1 MKNIKQIYHNFIKYF
16 NFSIKK
22 TLIKYHNKTN
32 NYFHNKFKISN
43 NVAIKN
49 FNLSIKKTLIKYY
62 NKTNNYFDN
71 KLKINSINKVSIFNK
86 CLISLIALSFIY
98 IFYLLIPT
106 IYDKTW
112 VQNNIENKLLKEFN
126 INFSISSKISYEI
139 LPSPHFTLENVK
151 ILNDKIDYPKEI
163 SEIKKLKVFISQS
176 NFFDRN
182 KLKINKVLI
191 SDANFTV
198 VADDANFYK
207 DFINNKFSH
216 KKIFIKNSNVFFRK
230 YDNEIISIFK
240 ISKLSFYL
248 DELNFSNKIDI
259 KAQAFKIPF
268 KLLLSKKFLPNSTQ
282 TETKIDVRKLKLN
295 FLNQSNK
302 KLNNQYNVDGLN
314 SVSVLNSKLITSY
327 KIKKNL
333 ILFESEESQLKNR
346 NLKYKGRLNFNP
358 FDLDIDINLYKL
370 KLSKLMKSNSLLQ
383 ELLKTKVLF
392 NENISAKIK
401 ININKDLDN
410 KLFNNAKI
418 IFNINNGKI
427 NFNSSI
433 LSGSKIGLLKVK
445 ESDLIFNNN
454 NLILTSNF
462 IIDIEN
468 HKKFYSFFQTSRNL
482 RKPIKKIFI
491 NFDYNFFDES
501 ITLKSFKIDDRE
513 PSLII
518 GEMITSYN
526 NTENNQ
532 LKNFIRNKIFF
543 NKLLTNYDG

>member
-1 MKNIKQIYHNFIKYF
+1 M
-16 NFSIKK
+16 
-22 TLIKYHNKTN
+22 
-32 NYFHNKFKISN
+32 
-43 NVAIKN
+43 
-49 FNLSIKKTLIKYY
+49 
-62 NKTNNYFDN
+62 
-71 KLKINSINKVSIFNK
+71 
-86 CLISLIALSFIY
+86 
-98 IFYLLIPT
+98 
-106 IYDKTW
+106 
-112 VQNNIENKLLKEFN
+112 
-126 INFSISSKISYEI
+126 
-139 LPSPHFTLENVK
+139 
-151 ILNDKIDYPKEI
+151 
-163 SEIKKLKVFISQS
+163 
-176 NFFDRN
+176 
-182 KLKINKVLI
+182 
-191 SDANFTV
+191 
-198 VADDANFYK
+198 
-207 DFINNKFSH
+207 
-216 KKIFIKNSNVFFRK
+216 
-230 YDNEIISIFK
+230 
-240 ISKLSFYL
+240 
-248 DELNFSNKIDI
+248 
-259 KAQAFKIPF
+259 
-268 KLLLSKKFLPNSTQ
+268 
-282 TETKIDVRKLKLN
+282 
-295 FLNQSNK
+295 
-302 KLNNQYNVDGLN
+302 
-314 SVSVLNSKLITSY
+314 
-327 KIKKNL
+327 
-333 ILFESEESQLKNR
+333 
-346 NLKYKGRLNFNP
+346 NFNP